1 MSMKETP
8 KSLIEISENRRKY
21 LRWSIPS
28 LVLAMIA
35 GIFTIASSIAQKRV
49 IPRYE
54 KVVAEYLEAMTDSA
68 CLWNENDMRRAE
80 IAVKRLVVENP
91 NSAQR
96 ILQSAKVELA
106 SYDKIQSTI
115 ASQAD
120 GHPEKIA
127 KWNELAIHAK
137 SRAIQS
143 MQRAAKLDGA
153 DALEARHWLLDW
165 SFRNMRDRSSE
176 LGVVSPASIQQ
187 CEELVAMGV
196 PANILLTDMMIHRT
210 LRFPECDEWTEIR
223 ASIQRASHLL
233 DKERHSSLEINASR
247 VEISA
252 VLEPTRAR
260 AEAIKFVSESVRDP
274 RSSHLDWRGFDA
286 IFRLRLHMGNPSE
299 AFDFAWKSLP
309 ELPASEREVF
319 RWNAAASALRS
330 MVVQLHHDEPQ
341 RKRSAAMLFGFA
353 LRFAPDSPQ
362 MIRAINAIL
371 NDHLEP
377 EREEWMK
384 VVTAE
389 CDSGVSDWIAWLR
402 FWRARV
408 AESDVAESD
417 VADSSG
423 IPVLD
428 SSLIPGAIVA
438 IRLIRQRG
446 IVDHA
451 VQMRMLD
458 TLLPANPS
466 NPDLRRIRDE
476 LAKSLGG

>member
-35 GIFTIASSIAQKRV
+35 GIFTIASSIAQKRI

-54 KVVAEYLEAMTDSA
+54 RVVADYLEAVTDSA
-68 CLWNENDMRRAE
+68 GLWNESDMRRAE
-80 IAVKRLVVENP
+80 IAAKRLVVEDP
-91 NSAQR
+91 NSTDR
-96 ILQSAKVELA
+96 ILQSAKVGLGAYE
-106 SYDKIQSTI
+106 KIQRTI

-120 GHPEKIA
+120 SHPEKVA
-127 KWNELAIHAK
+127 RWSELAIHAK

-143 MQRAAKLDGA
+143 MQRATKLDGA

-165 SFRNMRDRSSE
+165 SFRNMRDQSTA

-196 PANILLTDMMIHRT
+196 PAHILLTDMMIHRT

-223 ASIQRASHLL
+223 ASIQRASRLL
-233 DKERHSSLEINASR
+233 DKERHASLEINASR

-252 VLEPTRAR
+252 VLEPTRAT
-260 AEAIKFVSESVRDP
+260 AEAIKYVSESVRDP
-274 RSSHLDWRGFDA
+274 RAPRLDWKGFDA
-286 IFRLRLHMGNPSE
+286 VFRLRLHMGNPSE
-299 AFDFAWKSLP
+299 AFDFAWKSLA

-319 RWNAAASALRS
+319 RWNVAASALRS
-330 MVVQLHHDEPQ
+330 MVIQLHHDEPQ
-341 RKRSAAMLFGFA
+341 RKRSAAILFGFA

-371 NDHLEP
+371 NDRPDE
-377 EREEWMK
+377 EREEWIK

-389 CDSGVSDWIAWLR
+389 CDSGVSGWIAWLQ
-402 FWRARV
+402 FWCTKV
-408 AESDVAESD
+408 AESDI
-417 VADSSG
+417 ADSSG

-438 IRLIRQRG
+438 IRLIRQQG

-451 VQMRMLD
+451 VQLQSLD
-458 TLLPANPS
+458 TLLLADPS
-466 NPDLRRIRDE
+466 NPVLRRIREE
-476 LAKSLGG
+476 LAKSFGG

>member
-1 MSMKETP
+1 
-8 KSLIEISENRRKY
+8 
-21 LRWSIPS
+21 
-28 LVLAMIA
+28 
-35 GIFTIASSIAQKRV
+35 
-49 IPRYE
+49 
-54 KVVAEYLEAMTDSA
+54 
-68 CLWNENDMRRAE
+68 
-80 IAVKRLVVENP
+80 
-91 NSAQR
+91 
-96 ILQSAKVELA
+96 
-106 SYDKIQSTI
+106 
-115 ASQAD
+115 
-120 GHPEKIA
+120 
-127 KWNELAIHAK
+127 
-137 SRAIQS
+137 
-143 MQRAAKLDGA
+143 
-153 DALEARHWLLDW
+153 
-165 SFRNMRDRSSE
+165 
-176 LGVVSPASIQQ
+176 
-187 CEELVAMGV
+187 
-196 PANILLTDMMIHRT
+196 
-210 LRFPECDEWTEIR
+210 
-223 ASIQRASHLL
+223 
-233 DKERHSSLEINASR
+233 
-247 VEISA
+247 
-252 VLEPTRAR
+252 
-260 AEAIKFVSESVRDP
+260 
-274 RSSHLDWRGFDA
+274 
-286 IFRLRLHMGNPSE
+286 
-299 AFDFAWKSLP
+299 
-309 ELPASEREVF
+309 
-319 RWNAAASALRS
+319 
-330 MVVQLHHDEPQ
+330 
-341 RKRSAAMLFGFA
+341 MLFGFA

-458 TLLPANPS
+458 TLLLANPS